1 MIAELHDIRIFSSL
15 FKLLRLGMLS
25 RRMEK
30 SNTVLSE
37 LIVDNLYALFI
48 NLTYKIFSV
57 TVILFYFLST
67 MLMMCNKYSHDE
79 MRNLRKNSKW

>member
-1 MIAELHDIRIFSSL
+1 
-15 FKLLRLGMLS
+15 MLS

-30 SNTVLSE
+30 SNTVLNE

-57 TVILFYFLST
+57 TVILFYILFNNI
-67 MLMMCNKYSHDE
+67 MMCNKYSHDE